1 MLCSSVY
8 GDSQP
13 EMEDSLDYSLSTH
26 PSFVWQRF
34 GQGRKVRVATGHLG
48 LDLKIG

>member
-13 EMEDSLDYSLSTH
+13 EMEDSLDYSLSTLS
-26 PSFVWQRF
+26 SFVWRRF
-34 GQGRKVRVATGHLG
+34 GRGRKIRVATVHLG
-48 LDLKIG
+48 LGLKIG